1 MIFLN
6 LKGISQKCIIKK
18 QITEN
23 LSLVQTYA
31 WLKMSESVGI
41 FMLLMLQIPSP
52 IKLYQ
57 EFRMIAF

>member
-6 LKGISQKCIIKK
+6 LKGIFQKCTIKK
-18 QITEN
+18 QFIEKV
-23 LSLVQTYA
+23 SLVQTYA
-31 WLKMSESVGI
+31 WLKMSESVDI